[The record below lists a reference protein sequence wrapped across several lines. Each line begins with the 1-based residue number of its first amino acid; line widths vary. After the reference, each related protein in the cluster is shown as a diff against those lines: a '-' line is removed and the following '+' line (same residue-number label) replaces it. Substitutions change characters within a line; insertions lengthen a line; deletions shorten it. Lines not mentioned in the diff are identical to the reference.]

1 MVLKLKTTITII
13 FLNEWIK
20 QRALRTV
27 GQCKYGNLNKEQK
40 HEVQE
45 RVLWWFKNICINI

>member
-20 QRALRTV
+20 QRALRTD
-27 GQCKYGNLNKEQK
+27 GQCKYGYLNKEWK
-40 HEVQE
+40 SEVQE
-45 RVLWWFKNICINI
+45 RVL